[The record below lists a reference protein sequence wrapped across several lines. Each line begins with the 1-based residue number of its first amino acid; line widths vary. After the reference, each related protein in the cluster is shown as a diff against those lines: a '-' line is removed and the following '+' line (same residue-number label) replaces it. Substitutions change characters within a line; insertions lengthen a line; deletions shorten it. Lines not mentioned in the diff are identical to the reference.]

1 MKHLKIFEDFHTG
14 PMRKPQGFLSK
25 MAQGAKHA
33 LGFEKEADRESLR
46 SIRRAIGDSWRYDW
60 VQNIR
65 EIQPGVVIAWINDNP
80 VTVNKTVPEILY
92 KGRELD
98 LHNIEDEVN
107 DLYDTLLGMQ
117 DGSNSPR

>member
-1 MKHLKIFEDFHTG
+1 
-14 PMRKPQGFLSK
+14 

-33 LGFEKEADRESLR
+33 LGFEKEEDRQALR
-46 SIRRAIGDSWRYDW
+46 SIHRAIGDSWRYNW

-117 DGSNSPR
+117 DGANPPH